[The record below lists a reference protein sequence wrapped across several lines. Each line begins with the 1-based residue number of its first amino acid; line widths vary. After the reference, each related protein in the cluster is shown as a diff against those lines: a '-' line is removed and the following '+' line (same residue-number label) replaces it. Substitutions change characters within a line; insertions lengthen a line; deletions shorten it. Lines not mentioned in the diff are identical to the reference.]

1 MNNLG
6 VLAHEAGDLDAAR
19 AWYEQAAKFG
29 DEAAASAL
37 AELDA
42 SSN

>member
-1 MNNLG
+1 MFNLG
-6 VLAHEAGDLDAAR
+6 VLANEAGDRDAAR
-19 AWYEQAAKFG
+19 AWFEKAAKLG
-29 DEAAASAL
+29 DEDAAKWL